1 MFPSLPPPHVL
12 SPFVGPGSKGASRVS
27 DPVLTAP
34 SGATNSDKMTSARRR
49 DCPGRRK
56 EKDGDKPAFL
66 VRKAA
71 IVVVVVVVVVMVMMV
86 AATSIGNAH

>member
-1 MFPSLPPPHVL
+1 M
-12 SPFVGPGSKGASRVS
+12 GPGSKGASRVS

-56 EKDGDKPAFL
+56 EKNGDKPAFL
-66 VRKAA
+66 VRKAV
-71 IVVVVVVVVVMVMMV
+71 IVVVVVVVMVMMV
-86 AATSIGNAH
+86 AATSNSNTH